1 MTLFQDI
8 ISLRALILI
17 ELLGCH
23 CFWQFWIKTLCCFNF
38 CCCGFLAVLDKKCV
52 ISIFCCCFSPPL
64 WLMPVFAPAGAGA
77 EPVVVP
83 PSDCRRQSHLLPASL
98 ARLQHLKFFT
108 SVSISWNLFI
118 FYSIILC
125 VWSKHLDK
133 LLKVAAGVLDW
144 DVVERHPSDS
154 DSPFLRRKTAAPL
167 FFNGDYCCY

>member
-1 MTLFQDI
+1 MCHMTLFQDI

-98 ARLQHLKFFT
+98 ARLQHL
-108 SVSISWNLFI
+108 
-118 FYSIILC
+118 
-125 VWSKHLDK
+125 DK